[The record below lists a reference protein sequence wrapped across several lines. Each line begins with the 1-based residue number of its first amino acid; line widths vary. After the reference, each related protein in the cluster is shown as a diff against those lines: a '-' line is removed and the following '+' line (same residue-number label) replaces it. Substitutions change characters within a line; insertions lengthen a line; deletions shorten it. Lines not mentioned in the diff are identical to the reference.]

1 MEQIDT
7 FLVFGMSDEFL
18 GFFFFFFLSF
28 LNSHSSECTVVYFVV

>member
-18 GFFFFFFLSF
+18 GFFFFFFFSLFSKF
-28 LNSHSSECTVVYFVV
+28 AFK